1 MAHRIRLATSNGDV
15 TDTRVVTGICGGDRV
30 INYARQLAVAWGV
43 ESGSR
48 VVSFSVEDAGG
59 KPVGEGTVMVPEG

>member
-1 MAHRIRLATSNGDV
+1 MAHRIRLATSNGEV
-15 TDTRVVTGICGGDRV
+15 TDTRVVAGIRGGDRV

-48 VVSFSVEDAGG
+48 VVSFSVEDATG
-59 KPVGEGTVMVPEG
+59 KPVGGGTVVVPEG